1 MRAAPSPS
9 TRFDLGLL
17 LMRLMLAVVFLFH
30 GSMKL
35 FGWFGGDGLTGMAE
49 FNAQIGLPFP
59 MAGAIVAGM
68 AEFMGALA
76 LLAGLAVRWA
86 VLPLIFMMLVASF
99 TAHRGAFWVAD
110 NGMEFTL
117 TLAVFLAALGIM
129 GPGRF
134 TVPWLMSRRQ
144 RSGDPAA
151 TAPNTQ
157 RPLE

>member
-1 MRAAPSPS
+1 MQVAPSPP

-35 FGWFGGDGLTGMAE
+35 FGWFGGGGLAGMAE
-49 FNAQIGLPFP
+49 FNAEIGLPFP
-59 MAGAIVAGM
+59 MAGAILAGM

-86 VLPLIFMMLVASF
+86 VLPLIFMMLLASF

-134 TVPWLMSRRQ
+134 TVTWLASRSQ
-144 RSGDPAA
+144 QSADPAA
-151 TAPNTQ
+151 RTRTD
-157 RPLE
+157 R

>member
-1 MRAAPSPS
+1 MQTASSPSP
-9 TRFDLGLL
+9 RFDLGLL

-49 FNAQIGLPFP
+49 FNAQLGLPFP
-59 MAGAIVAGM
+59 MAGAVLAGI
-68 AEFMGALA
+68 AEFVGGLALA
-76 LLAGLAVRWA
+76 VGVAVRWV

-134 TVPWLMSRRQ
+134 TVPWPLSRRQ

-151 TAPNTQ
+151 TAPGPT

>member
-1 MRAAPSPS
+1 MQAAYSPP
-9 TRFDLGLL
+9 TRFDFGLL

-59 MAGAIVAGM
+59 MAGAVLAGI
-68 AEFMGALA
+68 AEFVGGLALA
-76 LLAGLAVRWA
+76 VGVAVRWVA
-86 VLPLIFMMLVASF
+86 PPLIFIMLVASF
-99 TAHRGAFWVAD
+99 TAHSGAFWVAD

-134 TVPWLMSRRQ
+134 TVPWLLSRRQ
-144 RSGDPAA
+144 EIGDGA
-151 TAPNTQ
+151 
-157 RPLE
+157 

>member
-1 MRAAPSPS
+1 MQAAPSPP

-35 FGWFGGDGLTGMAE
+35 FGWFGGGGLTGMTE

-59 MAGAIVAGM
+59 MVGAIVAGM

-86 VLPLIFMMLVASF
+86 VLPLIFLMLVASF

-151 TAPNTQ
+151 MAPGPT